1 MNCLHGEVANA
12 AKRRSRKLISN
23 SRSCTPRRGELVI
36 EVPPLIRVLLA
47 LYAHFEDMKA
57 VDGLEMSAARI
68 ASGDIAIHSSVP
80 WQTGQTRF
88 IGGHG
93 TYTRR
98 VSSRASPEKNE
109 FLPGSVEGTATMLP
123 ASTEVRGIRAGA
135 IVFAGIV
142 AVNAGNAAFHLI
154 AARYLGP
161 VDYSEVVSLLAL
173 AAIVSVPF
181 IALQVV
187 VARQVAGN
195 VGRGAASAVSSD
207 VRRALGLAGGIGLLI
222 TLLLIAAT
230 PFIRGALGIDGEWP
244 VVLTAAMTIPAL
256 LTPVAWGLAQGLQRF
271 GVLVL
276 SMALG
281 VGLRLALLVALVI
294 VGLTVEGAMAVT
306 IAGGAIALVVT
317 LLILGQWLRTPANA
331 PEPQSALDFAR
342 ALAPV
347 AIGTLAL
354 ASLTT
359 ADLLVAKA
367 VLSDEAAGVYGS
379 ASLIGRLVLFV
390 PATIATVLLPK
401 VSSRAAAD
409 RDTRDILGA
418 SLAITGA
425 IALTATIIVA
435 AAPSLIITLSFGD
448 AFEQAAPLL
457 GLFAVAMS
465 GYALLN
471 VLLVYHLGLESSRMS
486 WLLLGGAV
494 AQIGGYLLFHDSGRE
509 LLAVSIGVALA
520 LLILHEMFVL
530 AVTGYTAAWIV
541 AAIRLVRESLW
552 RKAGRRPA

>member
-1 MNCLHGEVANA
+1 
-12 AKRRSRKLISN
+12 
-23 SRSCTPRRGELVI
+23 
-36 EVPPLIRVLLA
+36 
-47 LYAHFEDMKA
+47 
-57 VDGLEMSAARI
+57 
-68 ASGDIAIHSSVP
+68 
-80 WQTGQTRF
+80 
-88 IGGHG
+88 
-93 TYTRR
+93 
-98 VSSRASPEKNE
+98 
-109 FLPGSVEGTATMLP
+109 MLP

-142 AVNAGNAAFHLI
+142 AVNVGNAAFHLI

-181 IALQVV
+181 TALQVV

-195 VGRGAASAVSSD
+195 VGRGAASAVSSG

-230 PFIRGALGIDGEWP
+230 PFIRSALGIDGVWP
-244 VVLTAAMTIPAL
+244 VVLTAAMTVPAL

-281 VGLRLALLVALVI
+281 VGLRLALLVALVV

-317 LLILGQWLRTPANA
+317 LLILEQWLRTPANA

-367 VLSDEAAGVYGS
+367 VLPDEAAGVYGS
-379 ASLIGRLVLFV
+379 ASLIGRLVLFI

-425 IALTATIIVA
+425 IALTATVIVA

-471 VLLVYHLGLESSRMS
+471 VLLVYHLGHESSRMS

-494 AQIGGYLLFHDSGRE
+494 AQMGGYLLFHDSGRE

-520 LLILHEMFVL
+520 LLILHEMLVL